1 MRIAEHRLLWSRP
14 NYPVRRL
21 GECRLAVSNSGTARP
36 RHSRAVSAL
45 QRDLVCFGSDA
56 DICGAK
62 SYVCIPPNS
71 DRKSG
76 PGWRHDY
83 VRPTNSATQGWRSA
97 LILMRSKGRHPKRS
111 RGGLIEDMT
120 VCAML
125 LKHWTF
131 RSEVRFLASILRLAN

>member
-1 MRIAEHRLLWSRP
+1 ALK
-14 NYPVRRL
+14 
-21 GECRLAVSNSGTARP
+21 
-36 RHSRAVSAL
+36 RA
-45 QRDLVCFGSDA
+45 LVCFGSDA

-62 SYVCIPPNS
+62 SYVCFPPNS
-71 DRKSG
+71 ARKSG

-97 LILMRSKGRHPKRS
+97 LILMRSRGRHPKRS

-131 RSEVRFLASILRLAN
+131 RSEVRFLASILRLANAST